1 MAIPRFSDF
10 FSVILNKMYDAGGTA
25 SYKSL
30 RQDCIDKFGLTAED
44 VAQQLPSGQS
54 RLSNRI
60 YWTISYCRMAGLVA
74 TDKNERGTIK
84 LSEDGF
90 SFVKTHGA
98 GITLSKVKS
107 CPKYIEHEREVS
119 LSTSGNNASE
129 VDESNNE
136 DTPGEEAISKSVDE
150 YNTALSAELMQEIR
164 SNLSDDDFEA
174 LCVKLLIK
182 MGYGKPELN
191 QDSVTP
197 HSGDGGIDGII
208 KGDPLGF
215 NAIYLQAKKFA
226 DDNKVGPRLIREFVG
241 AMSGKHNGAFI
252 TTSKFTPS
260 AIKEAERNIDK
271 HIVLIDG
278 PTLLKYMIEYGLGVQ
293 TIAVHEI
300 KKIDH
305 DFFNESF

>member
-1 MAIPRFSDF
+1 MSIPRFSDF
-10 FSVILNKMYDAGGTA
+10 FPVILNELYDEGGTS
-25 SYKSL
+25 SYKTL
-30 RQDCIDKFGLTAED
+30 RQKCIDQFGLTVED

-74 TDKNERGTIK
+74 TVKNERGKIK
-84 LSEDGF
+84 LTEDGV
-90 SFVKTHGA
+90 SFVKTYGTN
-98 GITLSKVKS
+98 ITLSKVKS
-107 CPKYIEHEREVS
+107 CPKFIEHTSEVS
-119 LSTSGNNASE
+119 SSASNE
-129 VDESNNE
+129 CPNGVDTSNNE

-150 YNTALSAELMQEIR
+150 YNTTLSAELMQEIR
-164 SNLSDDDFEA
+164 TNLSDDDFEA

-252 TTSKFTPS
+252 TTSRFTPS

>member
-1 MAIPRFSDF
+1 MAIPGFSNF
-10 FSVILNKMYDAGGTA
+10 FSVVLNAMYDMGGEST
-25 SYKSL
+25 YKTL
-30 RQDCIDKFGLTAED
+30 RQKCIDEFGLTEEEI
-44 VAQQLPSGQS
+44 AQQLPSGQS

-60 YWTISYCRMAGLVA
+60 YWTISYCRMAGLVE
-74 TDKNERGTIK
+74 TVENERGKIK
-84 LSEDGF
+84 LTEEGL
-90 SFVKTHGA
+90 SFVTANGA
-98 GITLSKVKS
+98 NITLSKVKE
-107 CPKYIEHEREVS
+107 CPKYIEHQNEVAPP
-119 LSTSGNNASE
+119 TSKESSGE
-129 VDESNNE
+129 DEIPSND
-136 DTPGEEAISKSVDE
+136 DTTGEEAISKSVNE

-164 SNLSDDDFEA
+164 TNLSDDDFEA

-197 HSGDGGIDGII
+197 HSGDGGIDGIV

-215 NAIYLQAKKFA
+215 NAIYLQAKKYA

-241 AMSGKHNGAFI
+241 AMSGKRNGAFI

-305 DFFNESF
+305 DFFNEPF